1 MALTPDELRSLCN
14 DTHRTTAHRGLP
26 TTLKSG
32 VENLSGYS
40 LDDVKVHYNSS
51 QPGQLNAHAYSQGSD
66 IHLGPGQEQHVGHEA
81 WHVVQQG
88 VGGFHRP

>member
-1 MALTPDELRSLCN
+1 MALTPDELHSLCT
-14 DTHRTTAHRGLP
+14 DTHRATAHRGLP
-26 TTLKSG
+26 GALKSS

-51 QPGQLNAHAYSQGSD
+51 QPAQLQAHAYSQGND
-66 IHLGPGQEQHVGHEA
+66 IHLAPGQQQELGHES

-88 VGGFHRP
+88 VGGFRRP